1 MTVSVFKKIGLAVI
15 VAVVLA
21 GLGLAVWSGIPTA
34 GTDASAATDTVWT
47 TGTQSS
53 KNLVNMPSGG
63 SDDPM
68 GQSTLQSLGW
78 NGISGQI
85 NPNPIWYENANLKTP
100 EYGWGIQ
107 AQGSSDDI
115 GNSDYEN
122 GVWIKIPLSVA
133 DQVKANKG
141 DFFVS
146 AASLNYEQ
154 GIWNH
159 YCSLKLFFDNES
171 GTQLS
176 YVSVQKR

>member
-15 VAVVLA
+15 VAVVLVA
-21 GLGLAVWSGIPTA
+21 GLGLAAWSGIPTA

-85 NPNPIWYENANLKTP
+85 NPNPIWYENANLETP

-141 DFFVS
+141 DLFVS

-154 GIWNH
+154 GIFNH
-159 YCSLKLFFDNES
+159 YC
-171 GTQLS
+171 
-176 YVSVQKR
+176 